1 MIIKCKK
8 PFLETK
14 SIIVYFQCFF
24 CFDVIYIISVIKC
37 IRMIKYEK
45 NRNFITF
52 YFIASNFSK
61 LHEDSNLDLFNHNF
75 SY

>member
-1 MIIKCKK
+1 
-8 PFLETK
+8 
-14 SIIVYFQCFF
+14 
-24 CFDVIYIISVIKC
+24 
-37 IRMIKYEK
+37 MIKYEK